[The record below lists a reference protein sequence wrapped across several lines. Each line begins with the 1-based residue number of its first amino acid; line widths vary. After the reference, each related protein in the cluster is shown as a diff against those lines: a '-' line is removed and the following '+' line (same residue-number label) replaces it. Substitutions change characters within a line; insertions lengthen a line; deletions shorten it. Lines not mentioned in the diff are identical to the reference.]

1 MKRVLSL
8 VALLGLAALLFVAGR
23 WILNSDPGA
32 ANAAQPQLQHEAAP
46 ASAAAP
52 ELDELSDTSGAST
65 EAPLATA
72 GRRESEV
79 RSPDGDAKLARA
91 ERSVSVLDAT
101 TRLPVAG
108 VEVRYEALA
117 AHQAHA
123 QHPAWSANSLAA
135 WLARDVA
142 ATKSDAAGHAELDT
156 PPSAGCVVI
165 AHTPGF
171 IGRAHFAAGEE
182 GVKPLELASDA
193 HLDVLALGPDGGP
206 LAGVPVALRNR
217 VQGHVS
223 DKRVWTTNSEGR
235 TRFEHL
241 GLDVGF
247 EARSSAWS
255 LAIVGL
261 LDERAEFALDPKA
274 WPVETVKLHACPSGA
289 VELSVLDVLGAP
301 LASGKAT
308 LGIAGV
314 DDDRSSFWAS
324 REETETEVAEG
335 RARFPL
341 VRLGASLEA
350 HVTAPGAPAP
360 VKKKF
365 DGPRV
370 AGEVVRAELRVGAEQ
385 PVLRARLL
393 GEAGA
398 LANKSIDWSL
408 ELRWEWS
415 TSKSNGRVAADAD
428 GVVLVALPD
437 RWLSGSQRI
446 LQFRIDGDGPLRRAR
461 VDLSRELA
469 PGVHD
474 FGDLRLEPL
483 PVLVSGRVV
492 DAHGK
497 PAAQARIH
505 AQAAR
510 ADETP
515 RGAMGRDRFDSVVD
529 ANGEFEL
536 RGDAEASRL
545 TLSATTKTARAAE
558 FECAVGARDVVLT
571 LLEGGRIEGA
581 LQLDPGVAPNSINV
595 HVLRESVE
603 AGSEDGDDY
612 ARVSNDGRFEALQ
625 LDPGRYRLRVQVAN
639 TEVVLVELEGLY
651 VPADGACEDP
661 RLASIDLRGRL
672 TAIRIEMTPPLPHER
687 VVGQVFAT
695 PLDNPG
701 APLSVMF
708 HDRSV
713 ALCVVGRGADLVIAA
728 AGYKTVPISGA
739 SGDVKVK
746 LERGPKVRLRLA
758 AGVELPA
765 PPRHLKACLNR
776 PGGQATMLGHFQESV
791 FDSQGELVV
800 YASGAGEFEVE
811 WMLEERTPN
820 SLTTQ
825 SLEATEVQRIE
836 VLDAPGEQV
845 FVVHAPKD
853 ALAEALEAR

>member
-8 VALLGLAALLFVAGR
+8 VALLGLAALLFVGGR

-32 ANAAQPQLQHEAAP
+32 ANAAQPQMQREAAP
-46 ASAAAP
+46 ESAAAP
-52 ELDELSDTSGAST
+52 GLEELSETSGAST
-65 EAPLATA
+65 ETPLATA

-79 RSPDGDAKLARA
+79 RSTDRDAKLARA
-91 ERSVSVLDAT
+91 ERSVSVLDAN

-108 VEVRYEALA
+108 AEVRYEALA
-117 AHQAHA
+117 ANRAHA
-123 QHPAWSANSLAA
+123 QHPAWSSHSLAA
-135 WLARDVA
+135 WLATDAA
-142 ATKSDAAGHAELDT
+142 ATKSDAEGVARLDT
-156 PPSAGCVVI
+156 PLGEGCVVI

-171 IGRAHFAAGEE
+171 IGRTHFKAGEE
-182 GVKPLELASDA
+182 GVKPLELVSDA

-206 LAGVPVALRNR
+206 LAGVPIALRHR
-217 VQGHVS
+217 VQSHVS
-223 DKRVWTTNSEGR
+223 DQRVRTTNSEGR

-241 GLDVGF
+241 GLDVGL

-274 WPVETVKLHACPSGA
+274 WPVETVTLHACPSGA

-314 DDDRSSFWAS
+314 DEDRSSFWAS
-324 REETETEVAEG
+324 REESETEVAEG
-335 RARFPL
+335 RARFPH

-350 HVTAPGAPAP
+350 HVTPPGAPAP
-360 VKKKF
+360 IKKKF

-370 AGEVVRAELRVGAEQ
+370 AGEIVRVELRAGAEQ
-385 PVLRARLL
+385 PVLRARLVD
-393 GEAGA
+393 EAGP
-398 LANKSIDWSL
+398 LANESIDWSL
-408 ELRWEWS
+408 ALLFEWS
-415 TSKSNGRVAADAD
+415 SSNSKGQVKADAD

-437 RWLSGSQRI
+437 RWLSGSQRV
-446 LQFRIDGDGPLRRAR
+446 LQFHIDGDGPLRRAR
-461 VDLSRELA
+461 VDLSREFG

-483 PVLVSGRVV
+483 PVVAAGRIV
-492 DAHGK
+492 DANGK
-497 PAAQARIH
+497 PVAQARIE
-505 AQAAR
+505 ANAVR
-510 ADETP
+510 EDDEP
-515 RGAMGRDRFDSVVD
+515 RGALRHRELDTVSDSK
-529 ANGEFEL
+529 GEFAV
-536 RGDAEASRL
+536 RGDVEASRI

-558 FECAVGARDVVLT
+558 LECAVGARDVVLT

-581 LQLDPGVAPNSINV
+581 LLLDPGVPPNSINV

-603 AGSEDGDDY
+603 ASSEDGDDY

-625 LDPGRYRLRVQVAN
+625 LEPGRYRLRVQVAN
-639 TEVVLVELEGLY
+639 TEVFLVELEGLY

-672 TAIRIEMTPPLPHER
+672 TAIRVEMTPPLPHER

-695 PLDNPG
+695 PLDDPG

-728 AGYKTVPISGA
+728 AGYKTVSISAA

-800 YASGAGEFEVE
+800 YASGVGEFEVE

-820 SLTTQ
+820 SLSTQ
-825 SLEATEVQRIE
+825 SLETTEVQRIE

-845 FVVHAPKD
+845 FVVHAPKA